1 MRPLVFDADHVSNL
15 DVKDRNTKLLPR
27 RCHCCGRASHL
38 LRAKGNAM
46 NVDMGA
52 GCTRLGRKEQE
63 SEACPPSHKAS
74 VISGGATRSV
84 RRVGKDPYIWQTHLA
99 VLMSF

>member
-1 MRPLVFDADHVSNL
+1 
-15 DVKDRNTKLLPR
+15 
-27 RCHCCGRASHL
+27 
-38 LRAKGNAM
+38 M

-74 VISGGATRSV
+74 VTSGRAIRSV
-84 RRVGKDPYIWQTHLA
+84 RGVAEDPYIWQTHLA